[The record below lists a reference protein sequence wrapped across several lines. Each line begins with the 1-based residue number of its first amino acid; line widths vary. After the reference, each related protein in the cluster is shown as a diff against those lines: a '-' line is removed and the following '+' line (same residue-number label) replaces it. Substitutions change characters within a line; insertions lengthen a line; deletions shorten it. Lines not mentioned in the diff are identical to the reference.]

1 MNTPHL
7 RNKLLKRVALV
18 AVLCVLA
25 LVASAGWKANDAL
38 PDLTAQGLEGKLPD
52 GTKGKVVLLDFWASW
67 CQPCAE
73 SFPVLEELHKKYAGE
88 GLVIIAVSAD
98 EKKADMEKFLKKRPV
113 TFCVVRDAAQ
123 KLVAQA
129 DVNTMPTSFL
139 IDRAGKVRFLHD
151 GFHGAETKKKY
162 VAEIETLLKEK
173 P

>member
-1 MNTPHL
+1 ML
-7 RNKLLKRVALV
+7 ALAFVALT
-18 AVLCVLA
+18 LA
-25 LVASAGWKANDAL
+25 ALAGWKSGDVL
-38 PDLTAQGLEGKLPD
+38 PDLSAQGLEGKLPED
-52 GTKGKVVLLDFWASW
+52 MKGKVLLVDFWASW

-73 SFPVLEELHKKYAGE
+73 SFPVLEELHKKYAAE
-88 GLVIIAVSAD
+88 GLVIVAVSAD

-123 KLVAQA
+123 KLVGQA